1 MVPTCEKVIRYD
13 GRIIP
18 LRCCVSVKLRNKQ
31 KSFIGSVGFIDES
44 GFILD
49 MSTSESAHTKRV
61 DYVQVEEIVV
71 MR

>member
-13 GRIIP
+13 SEIIP
-18 LRCCVSVKLRNKQ
+18 ARSCISVKLRDKQ
-31 KSFIGSVGFIDES
+31 KAFTGSVGFIDES

-61 DYVQVEEIVV
+61 DFIQVEEIMI